1 MDQASS
7 QKNLRYGMRRI
18 SSVKLVTTG
27 IVLCVL
33 IPCALEAVFLFCS
46 IFMTRSI
53 PLYEDFATR
62 DFSQW
67 KGFSKQVCCNWSAVV
82 VDAPNW
88 DSKNAARFEINF
100 DDPIVRRSHRSEFR
114 LKPTEFHRLYE
125 YGLKIFVPPDWQSDN
140 NQVVVTQM
148 HNTPD
153 YWKGEGGLV
162 PPLELR
168 LVNNSWVLMTA
179 WGQVPTWF
187 DRKGDIRYVKSWSQ
201 PFERG
206 KWTSWIFR
214 TKWSLDEDGIVE
226 VEKDG
231 NLVFQKHGPNCYN
244 NLFAPYLEFGAYAPT
259 WLDLSVPPEFKTRV
273 VFFTDVFAREAAD

>member
-7 QKNLRYGMRRI
+7 QESLSYGVRRI
-18 SSVKLVTTG
+18 PLVKLAIAG
-27 IVLCVL
+27 IVLFVL
-33 IPCALEAVFLFCS
+33 IAFVLEAIFLFCS

-53 PLYEDFATR
+53 PLYDDFATR

-67 KGFSKQVCCNWSAVV
+67 KGFSKQVCCDRSAVV

-88 DSKNAARFEINF
+88 DSKSAARFEINF
-100 DDPIVRRSHRSEFR
+100 DDPIVRGSHRSEFR
-114 LKPTEFHRLYE
+114 VQPTEFHRLYE
-125 YGLKIFVPPDWQSDN
+125 YGLKIFVPLDWQSDN
-140 NQVVVTQM
+140 HQVVVTQM

-153 YWKGEGGLV
+153 RWKGEGGLV

-168 LVNNSWVLMTA
+168 LLNNSWVLMTA

-206 KWTSWIFR
+206 KWTTWSFR
-214 TKWSLDEDGIVE
+214 TKWSLDEDGIIE

-231 NLVFQKHGPNCYN
+231 KLVFQKHGPNCYN
-244 NLFAPYLEFGAYAPT
+244 NLFAPYLEFGAYAPS
-259 WLDLSVPPEFKTRV
+259 WVNLSVPPEIKTRE
-273 VFFTDVFAREAAD
+273 VFFTDVFAREL

>member
-1 MDQASS
+1 MEAAQLSARVHGVARDEPSRAAMEQAVDLVGKAERRRYLARKSGRCDIHLCAPLAYGRNAMDQASS
-7 QKNLRYGMRRI
+7 QEKLRYGMRRI

-33 IPCALEAVFLFCS
+33 IACAAEAVFLFCS
-46 IFMTRSI
+46 IFMMGSI
-53 PLYEDFATR
+53 PLYDDFATR

-67 KGFSKQVCCNWSAVV
+67 KGFSKQVCCNRSAVV

-100 DDPIVRRSHRSEFR
+100 DEPIVKGSHRSEFR
-114 LKPTEFHRLYE
+114 SKATEFHRLYE

-162 PPLELR
+162 PPLELS
-168 LVNNSWVLMTA
+168 LLNNTWVLRTA
-179 WGQVPTWF
+179 
-187 DRKGDIRYVKSWSQ
+187 
-201 PFERG
+201 
-206 KWTSWIFR
+206 
-214 TKWSLDEDGIVE
+214 
-226 VEKDG
+226 
-231 NLVFQKHGPNCYN
+231 
-244 NLFAPYLEFGAYAPT
+244 
-259 WLDLSVPPEFKTRV
+259 
-273 VFFTDVFAREAAD
+273 